1 MRMLLFGA
9 LMVLLTGCSND
20 ASSGDDDDD
29 GAGAGVDGGGTLA
42 DSGVSEPCDMSGVWI
57 AEQHVVSLA
66 LSAEQRTTTW
76 YYYKIEQT
84 GDRFTI
90 VDGMN
95 CGLVVDA
102 TVVTVSIGDATLRAL
117 ARQEMAGPNRQGNYT
132 QDGDKCQFSLD
143 RSYNIRGA
151 NKAQY
156 LTDHWNVG
164 DPGKPLSEFPELPSA
179 PPGMEDWD
187 GDNMDGITLTAGALG
202 GRYVAQRDWNQHKG
216 NTDTFASQFGRET
229 GDGVIVVKWDNQEA
243 ISDQTDKRL
252 RITAAPSGNGWAR
265 YARAPQLEIIPDDD
279 LTSCRNVQLLAQ
291 QVWPSGP

>member
-1 MRMLLFGA
+1 MRMLLLGA
-9 LMVLLTGCSND
+9 LMFTLAGCSSD
-20 ASSGDDDDD
+20 SSPGDDDGGDD
-29 GAGAGVDGGGTLA
+29 GGGDGGGTAVDA
-42 DSGVSEPCDMSGVWI
+42 DVPGPCDMTGVWV

-66 LSAEQRTTTW
+66 LSAEQFSTTW
-76 YYYKIEQT
+76 YYYEIEQT

-90 VDGMN
+90 TDGMN
-95 CGLVVDA
+95 CGLVVDGTT
-102 TVVTVSIGDATLRAL
+102 TVTIGAATLAAL
-117 ARQEMAGPNRQGNYT
+117 ARQEMAGPNRQGTYT
-132 QDGDKCQFSLD
+132 QNGDQCEFSLD

-151 NKAQY
+151 SKAQY
-156 LTDHWNVG
+156 LTDHWNIG
-164 DPGKPLSEFPELPSA
+164 DPDKELLTFPALPTA

-187 GDNMDGITLTAGALG
+187 GDNMDGITLTSQLG
-202 GRYVAQRDWNQHKG
+202 SRYVAQRDWNQHHG
-216 NTDTFASQFGRET
+216 TTDTFASQFGRET